1 MCTENLN
8 NNKYNTMN
16 RIVKTSLLAISA
28 ALVTEALQAQTNP
41 NDGDLVV
48 GFTKNVGGTLNDYI
62 VDLGAVPTS
71 TTDFS
76 SLIASYSSV
85 YGSLATGNV
94 NIGAIGTI
102 SAVTG
107 NSYGNAQAWTSTLR
121 VGTAP
126 TSFST
131 AGTEGAPFHP
141 SNGQLD
147 AAINVGG
154 SINIAGSA
162 GSISGAIAPGDASSF
177 TSLIAQNPSTAG
189 TALHSYASYLNSNPL
204 SAVTASGVTT
214 LDIWTTSDNSNA
226 GDPTTGAWVYVG
238 DLQLDLTG
246 SSPTLT
252 FDVAPVPEPTTCSL
266 IGGLGVLAL
275 TFRRKF
281 NRNNA

>member
-1 MCTENLN
+1 
-8 NNKYNTMN
+8 MN

-28 ALVTEALQAQTNP
+28 ALVTEALQAQTQP

-48 GFTKNVGGTLNDYI
+48 AFTKNVGGTLNDYI
-62 VDLGAVPTS
+62 VDLGAVPST

-85 YGSLATGNV
+85 YGSLATANV
-94 NIGAIGTI
+94 NFGAIGTI

-121 VGTAP
+121 TGVAD
-126 TSFST
+126 TSFGT
-131 AGTEGAPFHP
+131 PGTEGAPFHP

-154 SINIAGSA
+154 SINIGGSA
-162 GSISGAIAPGDASSF
+162 GGITGAIAPGDASSF
-177 TSLIAQNPSTAG
+177 SSLIAQNPSTGG

-204 SAVTASGVTT
+204 TTVNASGITT
-214 LDIWTTSDNSNA
+214 LDIWTTSDNSND
-226 GDPTTGAWVYVG
+226 GDPTTGAWTYVG
-238 DLQLDLTG
+238 NLQLDLTG
-246 SSPTLT
+246 ATPLLT

-266 IGGLGVLAL
+266 LGGLGVLAL

-281 NRNNA
+281 IRNNA